1 MSQQKYKVEVLSLD
15 PGDFD
20 LSFKIIIIGDS
31 GVGKSCLAVK
41 ATKDKFDS
49 IYSPTIGFEFM
60 TFFIKIEDLYIKLQI
75 WDTCGQEIYRS
86 LISSFYRNSSLAIL
100 VYAINDENSFIH
112 LDSWINEIKNH
123 GNPDINIF
131 LIGNKVDLEEQRLVS
146 KDMAKE
152 FLEYNKANLF
162 LETSAKTGFN
172 AQNVFIEAAKLL
184 YEQHLQYKDRI
195 SRPDS
200 ITNLNNENNSKK
212 IMDTEFEE
220 DENTSKNRRKKGC
233 C

>member
-1 MSQQKYKVEVLSLD
+1 
-15 PGDFD
+15 
-20 LSFKIIIIGDS
+20 
-31 GVGKSCLAVK
+31 
-41 ATKDKFDS
+41 
-49 IYSPTIGFEFM
+49 
-60 TFFIKIEDLYIKLQI
+60 
-75 WDTCGQEIYRS
+75 
-86 LISSFYRNSSLAIL
+86 
-100 VYAINDENSFIH
+100 
-112 LDSWINEIKNH
+112 
-123 GNPDINIF
+123 
-131 LIGNKVDLEEQRLVS
+131 
-146 KDMAKE
+146 MAKE

-184 YEQHLQYKDRI
+184 YEQHLHYKDRI